1 MSFLR
6 ILPQKHVRSNFGT
19 VISRI
24 LAYPIYSFLLAR
36 GYYSLL
42 QNSNRI
48 RQEFIMISLPFKRW
62 PFGRKAVD
70 NSLPSYTDIYPS
82 ASPQA
87 HTDVSVHRL
96 QTFIT
101 WRLAIDYRLTSSIP
115 KPNRPNES
123 EYAYFASLS
132 RRYCMIL
139 AQRNETGEEMI
150 AARQQL
156 QEDVFDPA
164 LTLGMPADI
173 AELFLFSTRI
183 FIKRCRKNTYMGRWS
198 AKRHTMAVMSR
209 CAVDYNVIITS
220 VVTDPSL
227 ACEMMAKCL
236 KLHSY
241 SFRCFLSPKYYTLP
255 DLNMELLPSYMTETP
270 SRWPN
275 VLEIL
280 KQAHRTPAE
289 SKNDK
294 TLRIDFAEFKQWT
307 PRFSDGIRP
316 GVVLAEDDDKLAKW
330 ENRLPQWA
338 QLHRGLM
345 ANPEFSYKD
354 VAPGDGLAP
363 GNLTLKERQEVERKI
378 QARTLGKS
386 PKNHGSAIKD
396 ELCVD

>member
-6 ILPQKHVRSNFGT
+6 IFPQKHVRSNFGT

-48 RQEFIMISLPFKRW
+48 RQEIIMISLPFKRW

-82 ASPQA
+82 VSPQA

-123 EYAYFASLS
+123 EYAYFASLCQ
-132 RRYCMIL
+132 RYCMIL

-150 AARQQL
+150 AVRQQL

-164 LTLGMPADI
+164 LTLGIPADI
-173 AELFLFSTRI
+173 AELFLSSTRI
-183 FIKRCRKNTYMGRWS
+183 FVKRCRKNTYMGRWS
-198 AKRHTMAVMSR
+198 AKRHPMAVMSR
-209 CAVDYNVIITS
+209 CAVDYNIIITS
-220 VVTDPSL
+220 VVTDPGL

-270 SRWPN
+270 SHWPN

-378 QARTLGKS
+378 RTRTLGKS
-386 PKNHGSAIKD
+386 PKDHRSAIKD
-396 ELCVD
+396 ALCVD